1 VAIARHQP
9 QIEDVEDAVID
20 GDGPVPSRR
29 AFGALASHDFRVVW
43 IGTLSS
49 NVGTWMQTVALGA
62 FIYELTH
69 SAAFV
74 ALITFAQ
81 LGPILPL
88 SPIGG
93 VLADRMDRRRLLI
106 VMQTEQLIFSFVLA
120 VVAASSHPNKW
131 ALFAA
136 TLGVGFGNALSGAPL
151 ASLLPNLVEREDLP
165 GAISLQSV
173 QMNLS
178 RVIGPAIGG
187 LLLPLI
193 HPDGIFAV
201 NAVTY
206 LFAVIGLLLV
216 RRRARPVAASGL
228 RAIQQLGDGFA
239 VARRDPLVRTVLL
252 TVTTVSF
259 FCLPF
264 IGLMPVVAASN
275 LHMDV
280 KGAGYGF
287 LYAVF
292 GLGATLGAWLVG
304 TVFADRPRG
313 PTVRAGLAC
322 FSVSLIIFAL
332 LRKPAPAYPVVFIV
346 GLTYFLTITS
356 LSTTLQEHLD
366 DEVRGRVM
374 ALWVMG
380 FGGTVPLG
388 LLVAGQLTH
397 YFSVGQ
403 LIIGGGVIAMI
414 LAAVVDLGPGR
425 VPWRGGLRRRRQQ
438 RRSGA
443 PLRGGGG

>member
-1 VAIARHQP
+1 VARAERNP
-9 QIEDVEDAVID
+9 QVEDAEDAVID
-20 GDGPVPSRR
+20 GDVPVVSRR
-29 AFGALASHDFRVVW
+29 AFGALSSHDFRVVW
-43 IGTLSS
+43 VGTLSS

-62 FIYELTH
+62 FIYDLTH

-93 VLADRMDRRRLLI
+93 LLADRMDRRRLLI
-106 VMQTEQLIFSFVLA
+106 VMQSEQLIFSFVLA
-120 VVAASSHPNKW
+120 VVASASHPNRW

-136 TLGVGFGNALSGAPL
+136 TLGVGVGNALSGAPL
-151 ASLLPNLVEREDLP
+151 ASLLPNLVDREDLP

-187 LLLPLI
+187 LLLPFI
-193 HPDGIFAV
+193 HPHGIFAV

-216 RRRARPVAASGL
+216 RRRSRPPASPAL
-228 RAIQQLGDGFA
+228 RALHQLGAGFA
-239 VARRDPLVRTVLL
+239 VAREDRLVRTVLL
-252 TVTTVSF
+252 TVTAVSF

-264 IGLMPVVAASN
+264 IGLLPVIAASD

-280 KGAGYGF
+280 KGAAYGF

-313 PTVRAGLAC
+313 PTIRAGLAC
-322 FSVSLIIFAL
+322 FSVSLIVFAL
-332 LRKPAPAYPVVFIV
+332 LRSVPPSYPVVFIV

-356 LSTTLQEHLD
+356 LSTTLQEHLED
-366 DEVRGRVM
+366 AVRGRVM

-380 FGGTVPLG
+380 FGGTVPIG

-397 YFSVGQ
+397 YLTVSQ
-403 LIIGGGVIAMI
+403 LVIGGGMVAMI
-414 LAAVVDLGPGR
+414 LAGVVDIGPGR
-425 VPWRGGLRRRRQQ
+425 VP
-438 RRSGA
+438 
-443 PLRGGGG
+443 

>member
-1 VAIARHQP
+1 VAGTERQP
-9 QIEDVEDAVID
+9 QFEDAEDAVID
-20 GDGPVPSRR
+20 GDVPVTSRR
-29 AFGALASHDFRVVW
+29 AFGALSSHDFRVVW

-62 FIYELTH
+62 FIYDLTH

-88 SPIGG
+88 SPLGG
-93 VLADRMDRRRLLI
+93 VLADRVDRRRLLI
-106 VMQTEQLIFSFVLA
+106 VMQSEQLVFSFVLA
-120 VVAASSHPNKW
+120 VVAASDHPDRW

-136 TLGVGFGNALSGAPL
+136 TLGVGLGNALSGAPL

-216 RRRARPVAASGL
+216 QRRARPIAAPGL
-228 RAIQQLGDGFA
+228 RALQQLGAGFE
-239 VARRDPLVRTVLL
+239 VARRDHLVRMVLL
-252 TVTTVSF
+252 TVTAVSF

-264 IGLMPVVAASN
+264 IGLMPVIAARN
-275 LHMDV
+275 LQMNV
-280 KGAGYGF
+280 KGAAYGF

-292 GLGATLGAWLVG
+292 GLGATIGAWLVG

-313 PTVRAGLAC
+313 PTIRAGLAC
-322 FSVSLIIFAL
+322 FSVSLIVFAL
-332 LRKPAPAYPVVFIV
+332 LRSAAPSYPAIFVV
-346 GLTYFLTITS
+346 GLTYFLVITS
-356 LSTTLQEHLD
+356 LSTTLQEHLED
-366 DEVRGRVM
+366 DVRGRVM

-380 FGGTVPLG
+380 FGGTVPIG
-388 LLVAGQLTH
+388 LLAAGQLTH
-397 YFSVGQ
+397 YISIGQ
-403 LIIGGGVIAMI
+403 LVVGGGVIAMA
-414 LAAVVDLGPGR
+414 LAAVVDLRPGR
-425 VPWRGGLRRRRQQ
+425 VPWVRALRRRRS
-438 RRSGA
+438 RT
-443 PLRGGGG
+443 PLRGGGD